1 MQHQFQ
7 QITSCLKAMEVYLYI
22 YMWEDE
28 KKKGKR
34 REQCS
39 DIDVTQITTVNKK
52 LYIRIT
58 I

>member
-1 MQHQFQ
+1 MFEGNGSLF
-7 QITSCLKAMEVYLYI
+7 IYLYVGRR
-22 YMWEDE
+22 